1 MMENEI
7 LIEDI
12 EVALTKSGKVRKR
25 KPKKKNVYFT
35 QETENAILAYISEKD
50 DIKRNRIYSDKIHY
64 AFYKLSENI
73 IHTFKFYYT
82 EVDDIEDLKYEVISF
97 LIQKLHKFNHS
108 KHINDKLNKIVIKE
122 FREHYENGSFITYTQ
137 GSASVSKE
145 TIDEFILGLDV
156 TDDCKKVLYEL
167 YPPKAYSY
175 FGTIAKRYLIIYN
188 NKNYKKLMSQSQI
201 ENTDDGETAMNKLV
215 EVPHETEIDRDGLLS
230 MFIKKVDDNL
240 TKIFNTPE
248 EIRVADAILTVFK
261 KRETIDVFN
270 KKALFVY
277 VKEITDTNSNAIT
290 KVIKTLKKMYM
301 ALLNDRIDNYDE

>member
-1 MMENEI
+1 MENDI
-7 LIEDI
+7 LIEEV
-12 EVALTKSGKVRKR
+12 EVALTKNGKVRKR
-25 KPKKKNVYFT
+25 KPKNKNVYFT
-35 QETENAILAYISEKD
+35 QETEDAIVAYISEKNE
-50 DIKRNRIYSDKIHY
+50 IKKNRLYSNKIHY

-82 EVDDIEDLKYEVISF
+82 EVDNIEDLKYEVISF

-108 KHINDKLNKIVIKE
+108 KYINDKLNKIVVKE
-122 FREHYENGSFITYTQ
+122 FKEHYENNSFISYTQ
-137 GSASVSKE
+137 EAASVSKE

-201 ENTDDGETAMNKLV
+201 ENTEDGETAMNKLV
-215 EVPHETEIDRDGLLS
+215 EVPHQTEIDRDDLLS
-230 MFIKKVDDNL
+230 VFIKKVDDNL
-240 TKIFNTPE
+240 TEIFSTSE
-248 EIRVADAILTVFK
+248 EVKVADAILTVFK
-261 KRETIDVFN
+261 KRESIDVFN

-277 VKEITDTNSNAIT
+277 VKEITDTNSNTIT
-290 KVIKTLKKMYM
+290 KVIKVLKKAYA
-301 ALLNDRIDNYDE
+301 ALLNDRIENYDQ